1 MIVGPHQ
8 SDSAAG
14 AVATASTVS
23 NDERAMLAPQAS
35 IYTLFMC
42 SASQTLQHQPQ
53 LQLRGHE
60 ARLSSVTMGHNW
72 RTGCGLQVRVAQK
85 NDSVSQLGGTW
96 RERARSLIV
105 LQLVFIICEI
115 WARSDK
121 KPLKSPFNVCS
132 QSCLLLWIE
141 L

>member
-42 SASQTLQHQPQ
+42 CASQTLQHQPQ

-85 NDSVSQLGGTW
+85 KMIQFPNLEELG
-96 RERARSLIV
+96 ERARSLIV
-105 LQLVFIICEI
+105 LRLMFIICEI

-132 QSCLLLWIE
+132 QSCLLLWIV